1 MGFSPEGT
9 SPDKLKASGITEGL
23 SFAFRQLSAGGGPAK
38 IAERVEVELKERYGA
53 ELSGRELELKA
64 QEEIIGA
71 MEAQLASEGVDVKG
85 VTNVMEEMSKR
96 NRELFSLPPYVL
108 YVARAFSTLEGIGL
122 SIDEDYAIVQEC
134 YPYLSRRLFTDRSP
148 RASAALRAMLG
159 LDGPAAGA
167 QPTDLNGSPM
177 SGLVV
182 PVNGPAAVTGGSGGG
197 GLSPAKLVEMA
208 SQARSYTAATADVD
222 ADGKGQA
229 EATRELANLLLDP
242 QGSTL
247 QDILV
252 NETAKLGD
260 AAVRS
265 VLRTAL
271 IEAPSNFVLPGI
283 GLKPSE
289 ILGLKPPA
297 ALQQLLAST
306 PEDERVLSTA
316 RELSDLLAPDGLGA
330 AAQKQIDQITAG
342 GEGAPDVEAV
352 TGVVTDAVGP
362 LLNDEKAREDA
373 ARNLEGATAISRR
386 IGALMLRRAAERAT
400 GVPDLASLP
409 QPARSALV
417 DAPTALADAIEPQ
430 QQPTAGDI

>member
-1 MGFSPEGT
+1 
-9 SPDKLKASGITEGL
+9 
-23 SFAFRQLSAGGGPAK
+23 
-38 IAERVEVELKERYGA
+38 
-53 ELSGRELELKA
+53 
-64 QEEIIGA
+64 
-71 MEAQLASEGVDVKG
+71 
-85 VTNVMEEMSKR
+85 
-96 NRELFSLPPYVL
+96 
-108 YVARAFSTLEGIGL
+108 
-122 SIDEDYAIVQEC
+122 
-134 YPYLSRRLFTDRSP
+134 
-148 RASAALRAMLG
+148 
-159 LDGPAAGA
+159 
-167 QPTDLNGSPM
+167 
-177 SGLVV
+177 
-182 PVNGPAAVTGGSGGG
+182 
-197 GLSPAKLVEMA
+197 MA
-208 SQARSYTAATADVD
+208 SLCA
-222 ADGKGQA
+222 
-229 EATRELANLLLDP
+229 
-242 QGSTL
+242 
-247 QDILV
+247 
-252 NETAKLGD
+252 
-260 AAVRS
+260 

-352 TGVVTDAVGP
+352 TGVVTDTVGP